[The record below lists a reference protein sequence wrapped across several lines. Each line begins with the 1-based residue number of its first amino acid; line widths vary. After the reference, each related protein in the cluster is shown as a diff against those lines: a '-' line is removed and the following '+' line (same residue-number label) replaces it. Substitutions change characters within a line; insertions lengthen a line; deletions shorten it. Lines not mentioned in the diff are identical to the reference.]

1 MTPAD
6 TLAPWHDF
14 CLLSGTASATFVA
27 LLFVAAS
34 VGSGIWERPEALRV
48 FLTAT
53 VVHFS
58 SVLLVNLIVVAPL
71 HSELISGLLIGSAAL
86 VGMLY
91 CGLILRDLVQHG
103 LGARIGWEDRLWYAA
118 LPVMGYLV
126 MALSGILVASHVRL
140 GSTTLAMAILLL
152 LVAGIRN
159 AWDITIWIVTRRRG

>member
-14 CLLSGTASATFVA
+14 CPLSGTASATFVA

-53 VVHFS
+53 VHFS

-71 HSELISGLLIGSAAL
+71 HSELISRLLIGSAAL
-86 VGMLY
+86 KKRGLDMLLPG
-91 CGLILRDLVQHG
+91 CGEL
-103 LGARIGWEDRLWYAA
+103 DRPLDPTFAVTC
-118 LPVMGYLV
+118 P
-126 MALSGILVASHVRL
+126 ILVAS
-140 GSTTLAMAILLL
+140 
-152 LVAGIRN
+152 
-159 AWDITIWIVTRRRG
+159 TRGAHR